1 MATCNVCSFH
11 GEQRVLRPSLD
22 LKASGSTRAPHV
34 VLTRLLAV
42 ATCALACSDGHVV
55 VLGDG
60 VPPRWRFEPPEL
72 VSELSVPAK
81 TDNPSLT
88 ADMLEIFFT
97 SERNGG
103 PADIFVAARTER
115 ELPFGPAERIDALS
129 AAGIE
134 TSPAVSADGLT
145 LWFASDRAGGP
156 GELDIWVAM
165 RADRNGA
172 WSPPVNLEALNS
184 SGQDIPRPL
193 GQRARVMPM
202 ASDRDMPG
210 YYQIHF
216 ATRDD
221 GPAAFAEP
229 IPVPELSFANEST
242 VDGFLSDDGLTLFY
256 VTGPP
261 IGPADMYVVSRPATS
276 DPFEQPTA
284 LEELNTRSDER
295 DPWLSP
301 DGRELYFASDRS
313 GHYDIYVAR
322 ARTEPA
328 AITP

>member
-1 MATCNVCSFH
+1 MAASNLCRCH
-11 GEQRVLRPSLD
+11 GEQRVVRPSLD
-22 LKASGSTRAPHV
+22 VKASGSKRV
-34 VLTRLLAV
+34 LLA
-42 ATCALACSDGHVV
+42 AFALIFIASCALACSDGNLV
-55 VLGDG
+55 VLGDTL
-60 VPPRWRFEPPEL
+60 PPRWRFDPPEL
-72 VSELSVPAK
+72 VVELSVPAK

-103 PADIFVAARTER
+103 PADIFVATRTER
-115 ELPFGPAERIDALS
+115 ELPFGPAQRIDALS
-129 AAGIE
+129 APGVE

-145 LWFASDRAGGP
+145 LWFASDRAGGA
-156 GELDIWVAM
+156 GNFDIWVAT
-165 RADRNGA
+165 RGGRDAS
-172 WSPPVNLEALNS
+172 WSAPANLETLNS

-216 ATRDD
+216 ALR
-221 GPAAFAEP
+221 GESPAAFAEP
-229 IPVPELSFANEST
+229 VHVPELSFPDEST

-261 IGPADMYVVSRPATS
+261 IGPADMYVVSRQATS
-276 DPFEQPTA
+276 DPFEEHTA
-284 LEELNTRSDER
+284 LDELNTPMDER

-313 GHYDIYVAR
+313 GHYDIYVSR
-322 ARTEPA
+322 ARREPA
-328 AITP
+328 TTIP